1 MTTVRFYF
9 LAFILLSL
17 SGFTVQR
24 GCPLIDDP
32 CSNNSDNYSYVDDIS
47 ITKDNRIKTY
57 IYNANE
63 VYLLVLHFGFQS
75 HIEFAKNEEVQNI
88 ILGDSYAWKITP
100 LGNRLFIKPLEKDIR
115 TNMTIIT
122 NKRTYEFDI
131 ASTELMEGG
140 ERDLVYVI
148 KFDYS
153 KNRKNS
159 NYMARY

>member
-1 MTTVRFYF
+1 MTIVRFYF
-9 LAFILLSL
+9 LVFILL

-24 GCPLIDDP
+24 ECPLVDAP
-32 CSNNSDNYSYVDDIS
+32 CNSSNNYVDDLS

-57 IYNANE
+57 IYNPNE

-88 ILGDSYAWKITP
+88 ILGDAYAWKITP
-100 LGNRLFIKPLEKDIR
+100 LANRLFIKPLEKDIR

-122 NKRTYEFDI
+122 NKRIYEFDI
-131 ASTELMEGG
+131 ASTELMMGN

-148 KFDYS
+148 KFYYP
-153 KNRKNS
+153 KKNS
-159 NYMARY
+159 NYMARF

>member
-1 MTTVRFYF
+1 MIIVRFCF
-9 LAFILLSL
+9 LIFILLNSL
-17 SGFTVQR
+17 VTKAD
-24 GCPLIDDP
+24 CPLIKDMSCDG
-32 CSNNSDNYSYVDDIS
+32 NYLDDIS

-57 IYNANE
+57 IYNPNE

-75 HIEFAKNEEVQNI
+75 HIEFSKNEEVQNI
-88 ILGDSYAWKITP
+88 ILGDAYAWKITP
-100 LGNRLFIKPLEKDIR
+100 LANRLFIKPLEKDIR

-131 ASTELMEGG
+131 ASVELMEGG

-153 KNRKNS
+153 KNRTSS